1 MEQSKKEII
10 DVAHIK
16 SRDGNSLRITLPKK
30 VAEKLALSKDDN
42 VVVFT
47 MEDGKIC
54 IEKLKQL

>member
-1 MEQSKKEII
+1 MEQEKKVII

-30 VAEKLALSKDDN
+30 VAEKLELTSDDN

-47 MEDGKIC
+47 LEEGKIC
-54 IEKLKQL
+54 IEKLKQV

>member
-1 MEQSKKEII
+1 MEQAKKVII

-30 VAEKLALSKDDN
+30 VAEKLELTSEDN

-47 MEDGKIC
+47 MDEGKIC
-54 IEKLKQL
+54 IEKLKQI